1 MIKVN
6 NIYKH
11 FKLYS
16 KPSDRLKEIMFRR
29 TYHHHHEALKGISFT
44 VEAGETLGILGKNG
58 AGKSTLLKIITG
70 VILADSGECHVDGKI
85 TGLLELG
92 TGFDENLTGIQNI
105 QGNGLL
111 IGMSQKEI
119 EQQRGAII
127 DFSEL
132 GDYIQE
138 PLRTYSS
145 GMRMR
150 LAFAIA
156 IHAKPDC
163 FIIDEALSVG
173 DAYFQQKCIRKIR
186 EFRDQGGSMI
196 FVSHDLNAVKMI
208 CDKVMV
214 LDQGEVVSQGSP
226 EEAVNYYNRIIAKL
240 NEQENALG
248 KAKKAQNFGNNKA
261 TIKSVELIGER
272 SLSSVVSSG
281 EQAKIKIQVQSNEQI
296 DDLTIGI
303 MIRDRFAQD
312 IFGTN
317 SYLLEETQ
325 HLQPGELYQY
335 IFKLS
340 MDIAPGKYTL
350 TVALHSQDHHIDDCY
365 HWVDNML
372 SFEVAGYVNEQFAGV
387 CNLHPEFF
395 NEPVTVSVI
404 D

>member
-11 FKLYS
+11 FKLYA
-16 KPSDRLKEIMFRR
+16 KPSDRLKEIFFRR
-29 TYHHHHEALKGISFT
+29 SYHHYHEAIKGVSFA
-44 VEAGETLGILGKNG
+44 VAAGETLGILGKNG

-70 VILADSGECHVDGKI
+70 IVLADSGECHVDGKI

-119 EQQRGAII
+119 EEQKQAII

-132 GDYIQE
+132 GDYILE

-173 DAYFQQKCIRKIR
+173 DAYFQQKCMRKIR
-186 EFRDQGGSMI
+186 EFRAQGGSMI

-208 CDKVMV
+208 CDKVIV
-214 LDQGEVVSQGSP
+214 LDQGELVSQGTP
-226 EEAVNYYNRIIAKL
+226 EEAVNYYNRIIARL
-240 NEQENALG
+240 DEQESSIQNARQ
-248 KAKKAQNFGNNKA
+248 AQNFGNKKA
-261 TIKSVELIGER
+261 TIESVELRGES

-281 EQAKIKIQVQSNEQI
+281 ELTNVIVQIQAHEQI
-296 DDLTIGI
+296 DDLSIGF

-317 SYLLEETQ
+317 SFLLQQTY
-325 HLQPGELYQY
+325 HLIPGKPYQY
-335 IFKLS
+335 IFQFP

-350 TVALHSQDHHIDDCY
+350 TVALHSQENHIDDCY
-365 HWVDNML
+365 HWIDNML
-372 SFEVAGYVNEQFAGV
+372 SFEVAGYKDKQFSGV
-387 CNLHPEFF
+387 CNLHPQLLNEF
-395 NEPVTVSVI
+395 NITPVSA
-404 D
+404 